1 MKTLALV
8 LLVAPLAWSEPVTYT
23 IRNVEGA
30 KMFEV
35 VTADFMPSLPQWHGG
50 LELFPSQMICESFS
64 PYFECSRV
72 TIDMLPGNLPIFSQY
87 LRFLPDPFTPG
98 GLGFV
103 LSFPSDL
110 SRVGIFPGFFEK
122 APTLTVAQVGDP
134 VSFAP
139 EPSSIFLSLLAFA
152 LLAAKYAR
160 GLVYRTVNAVLI
172 RSSRRQSC

>member
-8 LLVAPLAWSEPVTYT
+8 LLLAPLAWSEPVTYT
-23 IRNVEGA
+23 IRNVEGV

-35 VTADFMPSLPQWHGG
+35 VTADFMPSLPQWNGG
-50 LELFPSQMICESFS
+50 LELFPSQMVCESFS

-139 EPSSIFLSLLAFA
+139 EPSSIFLSLLAFV
-152 LLAAKYAR
+152 LLSAKYAR
-160 GLVYRTVNAVLI
+160 RLVYRAINAVLI
-172 RSSRRQSC
+172 RCSRRQAC